1 MNDTVAITNPSPRSW
16 IVEIVH
22 AVWHSK
28 RVWLLHIIAN
38 AVLMLLAYLFLV
50 LPDRTG
56 LQVFGSAFVA
66 ALVILAA
73 LWLHGSTFAYFN
85 DVHDS
90 SCPTLL
96 APNSGAKGWGCWWKN
111 FRAFPR
117 RLPAALLWL
126 LVIVAIL
133 WLWMRLDPWLYSIS
147 GLMRQKSTLLRKMFS
162 PRSMD
167 QIVHFKLF
175 FVWAF
180 ILPITFLP
188 LFAAISRR
196 GFAGWAAH
204 GWRAVLR
211 AIKNWRW
218 WLSYFILFHLA
229 FWFPLRLAHWVPSAS
244 TLGGEFTSLI
254 LRFTLAYLLAI
265 TAWLLT
271 ISAVTHFTR
280 QE

>member
-1 MNDTVAITNPSPRSW
+1 MSDTVAVTNSNPRSW
-16 IVEIVH
+16 IAEICN

-28 RVWLLHIIAN
+28 RVWLLHLIAN
-38 AVLMLLAYLFLV
+38 AALLLLAYLFLV

-66 ALVILAA
+66 ALVILAL
-73 LWLHGSTFAYFN
+73 LWLHGSTFAYFG
-85 DVHDS
+85 DLHS
-90 SCPTLL
+90 SE
-96 APNSGAKGWGCWWKN
+96 KGSH
-111 FRAFPR
+111 FRESLRAFPR

-126 LVIVAIL
+126 LVLILIL

-147 GLMRQKSTLLRKMFS
+147 GLVRQKSSLLRKMFS
-162 PRSMD
+162 PRAMD
-167 QIVHFKLF
+167 HIIHFKLF
-175 FVWAF
+175 LVWAF

-196 GFAGWAAH
+196 GFAGWAGY

-218 WLSYFILFHLA
+218 WLAYFILFHLA
-229 FWFPLRLAHWVPSAS
+229 DWFPLKLAHWVPNAS
-244 TLGGEFTSLI
+244 TLGAEAISLG
-254 LRFTLAYLLAI
+254 LRLTLAYLMAI

-271 ISAVTHFTR
+271 ISAVTYFTR
-280 QE
+280 DPQTK